1 MKRTWKTVILIAIGV
16 VMVSCTQPG
25 PEGPQP
31 DAAVETGPDPAAVDA
46 QHYKIE
52 FENDRVRVV
61 RISYGPGEES
71 VMHYHPD
78 SVAVFLTDQ
87 DVTFGMADG
96 TSEESHVAAGQHRF
110 AAAGQHLP
118 KNIGD
123 APLKL
128 VLVELKSGGAQTDAG
143 AAGETGPDPT
153 EVDADHYTAEFENER
168 VRVLRVTYGAG
179 EQSTMHYHPDSVAV
193 SLTGHHVSMGLP
205 DGSSEEVRTTP
216 GEHRF
221 VSGGQ
226 HLPKNLAEQPF
237 EVILVELKGS

>member
-16 VMVSCTQPG
+16 VMVSCRQP
-25 PEGPQP
+25 
-31 DAAVETGPDPAAVDA
+31 ETGPDPAAVDV

-96 TSEESHVAAGQHRF
+96 TSEESHVAAGKHHF

-123 APLKL
+123 APLEL

-168 VRVLRVTYGAG
+168 VRVVRISYGRCRRP
-179 EQSTMHYHPDSVAV
+179 QSS
-193 SLTGHHVSMGLP
+193 GLP
-205 DGSSEEVRTTP
+205 SRSRRTRSSWLMDIPPATRRQVPRIAGSPIGS
-216 GEHRF
+216 
-221 VSGGQ
+221 
-226 HLPKNLAEQPF
+226 PKPASF
-237 EVILVELKGS
+237 SAFRCSIMW